1 MSTTDKLAIIIMEG
15 VFMMENAIEIKNVT
29 KVLGGKK
36 ILNNISFNVRKNTI
50 VGLVG
55 PNGAGKS
62 TLLKIMTGL
71 YTLDVGEIYYDGIS
85 LKKDYELAMRNIGCI
100 IESPDMY
107 KNLSG
112 SDNLDLFKLMFKGVS
127 EETVKGI
134 VQILD
139 LEKSIGRKFKTYSLG
154 MKERLGV
161 ASSLLGNPKIL
172 ILDEP
177 TNGLDPISIR
187 NLRTILKN
195 LKDTTIVISSHLLS
209 EIELICDEVIFI
221 NNGEII
227 ERKDLNSNESKKYVE
242 FEVDNY
248 LKAKLLLNNFSINDS
263 LCVYATD
270 DEVSNINRDF
280 VINKINV
287 FRISE
292 KKRNLE
298 EEFIEKMASANDKIN

>member
-1 MSTTDKLAIIIMEG
+1 MKG
-15 VFMMENAIEIKNVT
+15 VFMVENAIEIKNVT

-36 ILNNISFNVRKNTI
+36 ILNNISFNVRRGSVI
-50 VGLVG
+50 GLVG

-127 EETVKGI
+127 EETIKGI

-195 LKDTTIVISSHLLS
+195 LKDTTIIVSSHLLS

-227 ERKDLNSNESKKYVE
+227 ERKDLNSNESKKYVQ
-242 FEVDNY
+242 FEVDSY
-248 LKAKLLLNNFSINDS
+248 SKAKLLLNNFSVNDS

-270 DEVSNINRDF
+270 DEISNINKDL
-280 VINKINV
+280 IANKINV

-292 KKRNLE
+292 KKQNLE
-298 EEFIEKMASANDKIN
+298 EEFIEKMASLNDKIN

>member
-1 MSTTDKLAIIIMEG
+1 M
-15 VFMMENAIEIKNVT
+15 VENAIEIKNVT

-36 ILNNISFNVRKNTI
+36 ILNNISFNVRRGSVI
-50 VGLVG
+50 GLVG

-127 EETVKGI
+127 EETIKGI

-195 LKDTTIVISSHLLS
+195 LKDTTIIVSSHLLS

-227 ERKDLNSNESKKYVE
+227 ERKDLNSNESKKYVQ

-248 LKAKLLLNNFSINDS
+248 SKAKLLLNNFSVNDS

-270 DEVSNINRDF
+270 DEISNINKDL
-280 VINKINV
+280 IANKINV

-292 KKRNLE
+292 KKQNLE
-298 EEFIEKMASANDKIN
+298 EEFIEKMASLNDKIN

>member
-1 MSTTDKLAIIIMEG
+1 M
-15 VFMMENAIEIKNVT
+15 VENAIEIKNVT

-36 ILNNISFNVRKNTI
+36 ILNNISFNVRRGSVI
-50 VGLVG
+50 GLVG

-127 EETVKGI
+127 EETIKGI

-195 LKDTTIVISSHLLS
+195 LKDTTIIVSSHLLS

-227 ERKDLNSNESKKYVE
+227 ERKDLNSNESKKYVQ

-248 LKAKLLLNNFSINDS
+248 SKAKLLLNNFSVNDS

-270 DEVSNINRDF
+270 DEISNINKDL
-280 VINKINV
+280 IANKINV

-292 KKRNLE
+292 KKQNLE
-298 EEFIEKMASANDKIN
+298 EEFIEKTASLNDKIN